1 MKIAIPTR
9 YAHAVGGVET
19 YLECILPALAASG
32 HDVKVWHELDTV
44 AGSRGVVP
52 AGVPVGRL
60 GPSRDAIERG
70 LADIAAWK
78 PDVVFSQGIAAV
90 DAERRLQAAAPMVV
104 LLHAYHGACIS
115 GNKMH
120 AFPAPEPCSR
130 ELGPGCLLRY
140 HVRRCGGLSP
150 ITMVSSY
157 REQRLRQTV
166 LREAQAVAVLSGRM
180 RSECIVQGVD
190 AARVRQ
196 LPVFV
201 PGQSRATSRPACGLD
216 ASTPV
221 HMIFVGRMERL
232 KGAHMLLAALEQIP
246 PPMLRDLR
254 VTVVGDGRERPRC
267 EELAGRL
274 RAGGLRIEFT
284 GWLSHERC
292 AELIRTADLLAVPS
306 VWPEPLGLVGLEAS
320 AAGVA
325 AVAFDVGGVRE
336 WLTDD
341 VTGRI
346 VPGRPSTSGLAR
358 ALEDCLRDRE
368 RLRRW
373 GIAAADRVR
382 PRTIAAHVS
391 ALEELLSSAAGVPLH
406 RHDTAGTGTYA

>member
-1 MKIAIPTR
+1 MRIAIPTR

-19 YLECILPALAASG
+19 YLECVLPLLAGAG
-32 HDVKVWHELDTV
+32 HDVKVWNEFDTV
-44 AGSRGVVP
+44 AGGRSVVP
-52 AGVPVGRL
+52 AGVPIGRL
-60 GPSRDAIERG
+60 GPSSGAVEHG

-90 DAERRLQAAAPMVV
+90 DAERRLQATAPMVV

-120 AFPAPEPCSR
+120 AFPAPAPCSR

-140 HVRRCGGLSP
+140 HVRRCGGWSP
-150 ITMVSSY
+150 VTMVASY
-157 REQRLRQTV
+157 REQRLRQTI
-166 LREAQAVAVLSGRM
+166 LREANAVAVLSDHM
-180 RSECIVQGVD
+180 RRECIVQGVD
-190 AARVRQ
+190 AVHVRQ

-201 PGQSRATSRPACGLD
+201 PGRQDRVAGHAACG
-216 ASTPV
+216 AHEGV
-221 HMIFVGRMERL
+221 HIIFVGRMERL
-232 KGAHMLLAALEQIP
+232 KGAHVLLSALEQVAP
-246 PPMLRDLR
+246 AMLREVR
-254 VTVVGDGRERPRC
+254 VTIVGDGRERQRC
-267 EELAGRL
+267 EQQATRL
-274 RAGGLRIEFT
+274 VAGGLRIEFT

-292 AELIRTADLLAVPS
+292 AELVRTADLLAVPS

-336 WLTDD
+336 WLTDN

-346 VPGRPSTSGLAR
+346 VPGAPSETGLAR
-358 ALEDCLRDRE
+358 ALEDCLRDWE

-373 GIAAADRVR
+373 GAAAADRVR
-382 PRTIAAHVS
+382 PRTVAAHVN
-391 ALEELLSSAAGVPLH
+391 ALEELLSAAAGIVFH
-406 RHDTAGTGTYA
+406 RNRVVETGTYA